1 MNDESLKQTMIKIS
15 MISKLHREAFEKNV
29 SSLGVHQSQHRLL
42 MYLSRCKETP
52 KQKDISEHFKVSP
65 AAIAVSLKKLEKGGF
80 IEKSSGTDAR
90 ANKIIITDKGKDIV
104 KASRNMFKDV
114 DKNVFSSINED
125 ELKAFNATLDMMM
138 SNLENISEGEI

>member
-1 MNDESLKQTMIKIS
+1 MDYESLKQTMIKIS
-15 MISKLHREAFEKNV
+15 MISKLHREVFEKNI

-52 KQKDISEHFKVSP
+52 RQKDISEHFKVSP

-114 DKNVFSSINED
+114 DKNVFSSIDED
-125 ELKAFNATLDMMM
+125 ELKSLNATLDMIIR
-138 SNLENISEGEI
+138 NLEDISEGEI